1 MQFMLYMIRFIF
13 WKFAG
18 AIMAAGSKFGYVY
31 AKSLLFG
38 HDYFELVPVWIE
50 VHARLLRVA
59 VGVLGE
65 GTGLHLGDGLAPFS
79 EAAADAETC
88 NSRM

>member
-38 HDYFELVPVWIE
+38 HDDFELEPVWIE
-50 VHARLLRVA
+50 VHARL
-59 VGVLGE
+59 
-65 GTGLHLGDGLAPFS
+65 
-79 EAAADAETC
+79 
-88 NSRM
+88 